1 MIKDIEK
8 TLVTYWEQPALSDFS
23 AETYRYADIA
33 ELILQLHNMY
43 NKAGIKRGDKIALCG
58 SNSSRWGIAFLATVT
73 YGAVVVPIL
82 PDFLS
87 EQIHNIVTHSETKLL
102 FVSDQILKRIEPE
115 QMPNLLGILNLTDYS
130 FAKAPFDVLTVSPL
144 SSPVSPDQLNFQ
156 PEESENDI
164 MMINYTSG
172 TTGFSKGVM
181 LPYRSFD
188 SNYEFAVAALSPHIP
203 KGSTIISMLP
213 MAHMYGLMFEFL
225 YQFLAGCHIYFLT
238 IAPTPQVIAHA
249 FKVVKPRLVVAV
261 PLIIEK
267 IVRKQIMKKV
277 MASKAMK
284 LMKWPIIGYFV
295 KRKVREQVIE
305 AFGGKMYECI
315 VGGAALNRE
324 VETFLHS
331 FNFPITVGYGAT
343 ECAPIISFSDWKIF
357 VPGSCGKAVINMEVK
372 IDSSDPQNIPG
383 EILTRGK
390 NVMLGYYKNTEAT
403 EEVLDAEGW
412 YHTGDLG
419 IIDAKGNIF
428 IKGRKKNML
437 LGPNGQNIY
446 PEEIEDK
453 LNSMLMVSESII
465 VQRNNRLEALIH
477 PDYEEAQQLNL
488 TEENVSNIMQLN
500 QIDLNEQLPAYE
512 QIMAVRIQKE
522 EFQKTPK
529 RSIKRYLYK

>member
-213 MAHMYGLMFEFL
+213 MAHMYGLMFEFRL
-225 YQFLAGCHIYFLT
+225 RLHLRSS
-238 IAPTPQVIAHA
+238 PTHS
-249 FKVVKPRLVVAV
+249 RL
-261 PLIIEK
+261 
-267 IVRKQIMKKV
+267 
-277 MASKAMK
+277 S
-284 LMKWPIIGYFV
+284 
-295 KRKVREQVIE
+295 
-305 AFGGKMYECI
+305 
-315 VGGAALNRE
+315 N
-324 VETFLHS
+324 H
-331 FNFPITVGYGAT
+331 
-343 ECAPIISFSDWKIF
+343 DW
-357 VPGSCGKAVINMEVK
+357 
-372 IDSSDPQNIPG
+372 
-383 EILTRGK
+383 
-390 NVMLGYYKNTEAT
+390 
-403 EEVLDAEGW
+403 
-412 YHTGDLG
+412 
-419 IIDAKGNIF
+419 
-428 IKGRKKNML
+428 
-437 LGPNGQNIY
+437 
-446 PEEIEDK
+446 
-453 LNSMLMVSESII
+453 
-465 VQRNNRLEALIH
+465 
-477 PDYEEAQQLNL
+477 
-488 TEENVSNIMQLN
+488 
-500 QIDLNEQLPAYE
+500 
-512 QIMAVRIQKE
+512 
-522 EFQKTPK
+522 
-529 RSIKRYLYK
+529 

>member
-8 TLVTYWEQPALSDFS
+8 TIVTYWEQAALSDFS
-23 AETYRYADIA
+23 AETYRYSDIA
-33 ELILQLHNMY
+33 DYILQLHNMFRG
-43 NKAGIKRGDKIALCG
+43 AGIQRGERIALCG

-87 EQIHNIVTHSETKLL
+87 EQIHNIVTHSEAKLL
-102 FVSDQILKRIEPE
+102 FVSEPILKRIEPE
-115 QMPNLLGILNLTDYS
+115 QMPNLIGIINIADYS
-130 FAKAPFDVLTVSPL
+130 VAVGPSDKLAVKPL
-144 SSPVSPDQLNFQ
+144 SSPVTPDQLNFQ
-156 PEESENDI
+156 PESSENDL

-181 LPYRSFD
+181 LPYRAFD
-188 SNYEFAVAALSPHIP
+188 SNYQFAVGELSQHMHA
-203 KGSTIISMLP
+203 GDTIISMLP

-225 YQFLAGCHIYFLT
+225 YEFLEGCHIYFLT
-238 IAPTPQVIAHA
+238 LAPTPQVIARA

-267 IVRKQIMKKV
+267 IVRKQIMKKI
-277 MASKAMK
+277 MATKAMK
-284 LMKWPIIGYFV
+284 LMKWPIVGYFV
-295 KRKVREQVIE
+295 KRKVREQVVE
-305 AFGGKMYECI
+305 AFGGNMYECI

-324 VETFLHS
+324 VESFLHS
-331 FNFPITVGYGAT
+331 FNFPISVGYGAT

-357 VPGSCGKAVINMEVK
+357 APGSCGRAVVNMEIK
-372 IDSSDPQNIPG
+372 IDSSDPKNIPG

-390 NVMLGYYKNTEAT
+390 NVMLGYYKNAEAT
-403 EEVLDAEGW
+403 AEALDADGW

-419 IIDAKGNIF
+419 VIDSKGNVF

-488 TEENVSNIMQLN
+488 TEENISNIMQLN
-500 QIDLNEQLPAYE
+500 QIDINEQLPAYE
-512 QIMAVRIQKE
+512 QIMAVHIQKE